1 MIVFTLDEVMF
12 FKNRMKVKEL
22 HELSGINKNT
32 LYAIYN
38 NKSTRLDLDVLSR
51 LCASLD
57 CQPGDLLKYR
67 PDDEGK
73 VYEKAILEAVQE

>member
-1 MIVFTLDEVMF
+1 MIIFTLDEVMF
-12 FKNRMKVKEL
+12 FKGRMKIKEL
-22 HELSGINKNT
+22 HKLSRINKNT

-38 NKSTRLDLDVLSR
+38 GKHTRLDLDVLSR
-51 LCASLD
+51 LCAALD

-73 VYEKAILEAVQE
+73 VTEKATIEIV

>member
-1 MIVFTLDEVMF
+1 MIIFTLDVVMF
-12 FKNRMKVKEL
+12 NKGRMKVPQL

-51 LCASLD
+51 LCASLE

-73 VYEKAILEAVQE
+73 VTEKATIEIIKE